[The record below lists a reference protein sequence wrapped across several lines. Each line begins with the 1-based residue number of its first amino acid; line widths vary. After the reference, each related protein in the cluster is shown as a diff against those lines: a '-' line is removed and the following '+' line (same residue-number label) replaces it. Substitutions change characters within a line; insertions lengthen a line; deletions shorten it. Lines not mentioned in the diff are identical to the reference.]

1 MSFPCVERERHFDVK
16 IPVTKHTYTLHLN
29 LARFFMDVIPAD
41 LPISV
46 HC

>member
-1 MSFPCVERERHFDVK
+1 MSFPCVEREKHFDDK
-16 IPVTKHTYTLHLN
+16 IPVRKHTYMLHLN
-29 LARFFMDVIPAD
+29 LTRFLMDVIPTD